1 MSKADVVTKELGYTE
16 FTDSRSDIHKI
27 KHSIVLSDSEKRELE
42 DSIVEELY
50 RIFTYKTAKR

>member
-1 MSKADVVTKELGYTE
+1 MLKPDVVTKELGYTE
-16 FTDSRSDIHKI
+16 FTDSHSDIHKI